1 MIHYKNAIYKKLTHH
16 KDNHL
21 KLRFGYFQDLV
32 NTKIEQ
38 ARKKFFE
45 TCISHK
51 FSNKVLVTP
60 KKNFE
65 W

>member
-1 MIHYKNAIYKKLTHH
+1 MIHYKNAIYKKLIHH
-16 KDNHL
+16 NDNHL
-21 KLRFGYFQDLV
+21 KLRFRYFQDLV

-38 ARKKFFE
+38 AREKFFE
-45 TCISHK
+45 TGTSHK

-60 KKNFE
+60 KKFFE